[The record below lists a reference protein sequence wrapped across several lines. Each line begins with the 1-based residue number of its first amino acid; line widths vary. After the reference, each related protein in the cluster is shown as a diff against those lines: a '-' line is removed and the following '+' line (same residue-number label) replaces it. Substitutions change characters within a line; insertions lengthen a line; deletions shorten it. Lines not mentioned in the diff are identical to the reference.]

1 MSAKEKI
8 RVLIAD
14 DSFFIR
20 TYLSELLGNDE
31 EIAVIGTAS
40 SGREA
45 VLLAKKLHPDVITM
59 DYHMPEGN
67 GLEAAAAIMLGEPPL
82 PAIIMLSAF
91 EGEEGKKV
99 WRTLEESGAHVIVKP
114 SGEISLDIEKI
125 ADEIVRTVKEAGR
138 AEVAMRRRLA
148 ERGHARHAR
157 FAAEPSGASA
167 TVVIGASTG
176 GPPLV
181 EHLLTALSARD
192 GIAVIVAQHMSEYFT
207 ALFAERLDR
216 VTDFDVRQ
224 MKNGDYLTSGTALI
238 VPGGF
243 HITVSPLDAAVVPRC
258 ELLLSPERAAREE
271 TTIDHAMRAAVRC
284 FGARTIGILLSGM
297 GHDGTEGLAAIKRA
311 GGRTI
316 VQDPKTAPVSA
327 MPASAVAAGVADA
340 VLPIEDIPARVR
352 ELLLA

>member
-1 MSAKEKI
+1 MSRKEKI

-31 EIAVIGTAS
+31 AIEVVATAS
-40 SGREA
+40 SGRET

-67 GLEAAAAIMLGEPPL
+67 GIEAAAAIMLGEPPL

-99 WRTLEESGAHVIVKP
+99 WHTLEESGAHVIVKP

-125 ADEIVRTVKEAGR
+125 ADEIVRKVKEVGR
-138 AEVAMRRRLA
+138 TEVAMRRRFA
-148 ERGHARHAR
+148 GRVGARAPR
-157 FAAEPSGASA
+157 SASPSPAGT

-181 EHLLTALSARD
+181 EHLLTALSADD

-224 MKNGDYLTSGTALI
+224 MKSGDHLAPGTALI

-243 HITVSPLDAAVVPRC
+243 HITVSPLDATVVPRC
-258 ELLLSPERAAREE
+258 ELLLAPERGQHEE
-271 TTIDHAMRAAVRC
+271 TIDHAMHAAARC
-284 FGARTIGILLSGM
+284 FGMRTIGILLSGM
-297 GHDGTEGLAAIKRA
+297 GHDGTEGLGAIKRA
-311 GGRTI
+311 GGKTI

-327 MPASAVAAGVADA
+327 MPASAIAAGVADI
-340 VLPIEDIPARVR
+340 VLPIEDIPERVR
-352 ELLLA
+352 ELLRG

>member
-20 TYLSELLGNDE
+20 TYLSELLGNDP
-31 EIAVIGTAS
+31 EIEVIGTAS
-40 SGREA
+40 SGRET

-67 GLEAAAAIMLGEPPL
+67 GIEAAAAIMLGEPPL

-91 EGEEGKKV
+91 EGDEGKKV
-99 WRTLEESGAHVIVKP
+99 WRTLEESGAHVVVKP

-125 ADEIVRTVKEAGR
+125 AGEIVQKVKEAGR
-138 AEVAMRRRLA
+138 AEVAMRRRFV
-148 ERGHARHAR
+148 EYGHARQMHR
-157 FAAEPSGASA
+157 FVGPPGAD
-167 TVVIGASTG
+167 TTIVIGASTG

-224 MKNGDYLTSGTALI
+224 MKNGDHLVPGTALI

-243 HITVSPLDAAVVPRC
+243 RMTVAAHDAAAIPRC
-258 ELLLSPERAAREE
+258 ELLLSPERSAREE
-271 TTIDHAMRAAVRC
+271 TTIDYAMRAAARC
-284 FGARTIGILLSGM
+284 FGGRTIGILLSGM
-297 GHDGTEGLAAIKRA
+297 GHDGTEGLTAIKHA
-311 GGRTI
+311 GGKTI

-327 MPASAVAAGVADA
+327 MPASAIAAGVADA
-340 VLPIEDIPARVR
+340 VLPVEEIPARVR
-352 ELLLA
+352 AMLHG